1 MSENEPGGPADE
13 TLWPDAEPAA
23 EAGTAEPPLAGTAEP
38 TVAGA
43 ADQPDPPAEPGAPS
57 GTASA
62 EAADSATNRLEDVD
76 PEPDPGDQDAARADR
91 MRGINR
97 IVGIS
102 TGEHGRQYQAEQI
115 TFIGGEASAVPR
127 TGKIPGSILRRLG
140 ESYVEPPCA
149 GILREALDIFPLQCV
164 VGPPGEGRTTMAI
177 VTGVQYL
184 RDRNLPID
192 GNVLILAADRG
203 LAAVDSDAIPPRSA
217 LILTLAPDAVAPDL
231 AIFGAVGAALGKRES
246 ILIVVSAAEPAGSA
260 ALKDD
265 WVVRY
270 RPPEPFQVFRC
281 HLEQRLAEQRVEEIL
296 AITEVRDYAYNCRTP
311 RAAARLAADV
321 ISDLENGLADS
332 DLLSGEPTDQLHTA
346 SKELEQ
352 SELWDRILLVAAT
365 VLADLPAG
373 TVIREAMRLAEM
385 HKTSGVLT
393 ELPKIEWFH
402 GPDRW
407 SGSIK
412 LSEPTVDGSG
422 RTVRLV
428 HPRLPVPLL
437 EVIWENHVGERAVLL
452 PWLYSLGAHPHKRVR
467 VKAAQAAAQFACY
480 DFDVVM
486 REVLRV
492 WALDGRFRSRETCA
506 LALEALAVAA
516 GGRFAKRVR
525 GQVRGWA
532 RSNSPAL
539 LAAAVAAYGTF
550 LGAKDPDEALARMR
564 EVAGARIF
572 RVDGRRD
579 AVEHA
584 EQGLANIVQAALID
598 VFDAGAQEKVIH
610 ALAGW
615 ARVPNWRWRRASA
628 RGLLQLA
635 RRDGSGE
642 WPLLVELSVRQESTY
657 QAVFTLWHNTL
668 DAGHRDEA
676 AWEALHRWLN
686 QARELRGDD
695 RAGSAVAVVD
705 RLVADLR
712 GNDDIRRHLVFHQ
725 RIWAFRDA
733 QRSAEDTTPRAIEES

>member
-1 MSENEPGGPADE
+1 MVENEPGQPADR
-13 TLWPDAEPAA
+13 TLWPDAESAVESGASDEA
-23 EAGTAEPPLAGTAEP
+23 EAGLADQADVAAEPAAQGETAGPEP
-38 TVAGA
+38 PDGA
-43 ADQPDPPAEPGAPS
+43 AS
-57 GTASA
+57 K
-62 EAADSATNRLEDVD
+62 LEDAD
-76 PEPDPGDQDAARADR
+76 PEPDSGDDDAAWADR

-102 TGEHGRQYQAEQI
+102 TGERGRLYQADQMN
-115 TFIGGEASAVPR
+115 FFGGEASALPR
-127 TGKIPGSILRRLG
+127 HGAIPGAILRRLG
-140 ESYVEPPCA
+140 KSYVAPPCA
-149 GILREALDIFPLQCV
+149 EVLREALGISPLQCL
-164 VGPPGEGRTTMAI
+164 VGAPGEGRTTTAI
-177 VTGVQYL
+177 ATGVQYL
-184 RDRNLPID
+184 RNRKLPID
-192 GNVLILAADRG
+192 GNVLILASERG
-203 LAAVDSDAIPPRSA
+203 LAAVDSDAIPPRKA
-217 LILTLAPDAVAPDL
+217 LILTLAPDAAPPDL
-231 AIFGAVGAALGKRES
+231 SWFGAVGAALRERDS
-246 ILIVVSAAEPAGSA
+246 ILIVVSATEPVGSA
-260 ALKDD
+260 ALKDN
-265 WVVRY
+265 WIVRY
-270 RPPEPFQVFRC
+270 RPPDPFQVFRR
-281 HLEQRLAEQRVEEIL
+281 HLDQRLSEQRVQDIM
-296 AITEVRDYAYNCRTP
+296 AVTEVHTYARTCGTP

-321 ISDLENGLADS
+321 LSDVENGVVDA
-332 DLLSGEPTDQLHTA
+332 DLLSGEPTDQLTTA
-346 SKELEQ
+346 RKELQQ

-365 VLADLPAG
+365 VLTDLPAG

-393 ELPKIEWFH
+393 EAPKVEWFN

-412 LSEPTVDGSG
+412 LSDPAVDGSG
-422 RTVRLV
+422 RTVRLI
-428 HPRLPVPLL
+428 HPRLPGPLL
-437 EVIWENHVGERAVLL
+437 EVIWEDHVGERDVLL

-492 WALDGRFRSRETCA
+492 WALDGRFRLRETCA

-516 GGRFAKRVR
+516 DGRFAKRVR
-525 GQVRGWA
+525 GQVQGWA
-532 RSNSPAL
+532 QSNNAAL

-564 EVAGARIF
+564 EVAGARVF
-572 RVDGRRD
+572 RTDGRRD

-584 EQGLANIVQAALID
+584 EQGLANIVQDALID
-598 VFDAGAQEKVIH
+598 VFDAGAQEKVIQ

-635 RRDGSGE
+635 RKDGSGE
-642 WPLLVELSVRQESTY
+642 WPLLVELSATQESTY

-668 DAGHRDEA
+668 DAKRRDEA

-686 QARELRGDD
+686 RARDLRGDD
-695 RAGSAVAVVD
+695 SAGSAVAVVD

-712 GNDDIRRHLVFHQ
+712 AKSDDIGRHLDFHQ
-725 RIWAFRDA
+725 QIWAFRDA
-733 QRSAEDTTPRAIEES
+733 RRKTNGRAQRPTQES